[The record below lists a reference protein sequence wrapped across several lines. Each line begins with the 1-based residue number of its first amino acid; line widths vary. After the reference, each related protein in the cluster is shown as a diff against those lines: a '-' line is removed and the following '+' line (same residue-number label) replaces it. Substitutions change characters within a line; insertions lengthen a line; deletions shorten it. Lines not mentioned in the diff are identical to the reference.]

1 MNAKKKKKNLLE
13 QFIQC
18 QHIGIQ
24 RVYSDLP
31 EMQQIVAIHVNEE
44 KPYTW
49 SLIV

>member
-1 MNAKKKKKNLLE
+1 MNAKKKKLFK

-18 QHIGIQ
+18 QHIEIQ